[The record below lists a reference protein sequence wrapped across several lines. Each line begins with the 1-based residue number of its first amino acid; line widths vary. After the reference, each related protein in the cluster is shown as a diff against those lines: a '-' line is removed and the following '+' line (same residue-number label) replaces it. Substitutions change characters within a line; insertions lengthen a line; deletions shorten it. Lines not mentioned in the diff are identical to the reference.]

1 MGSERLPGK
10 VLAQIGDRPLILWT
24 LAALSAVAALD
35 GIVVATTT
43 RPDDEPLVRLLRDRS
58 WRVHRGPSRDVLT
71 RCWEAVTPPN
81 PGFVVRVT
89 ADNPF
94 IDPDLVAA
102 QIDLA
107 TSDRCDY
114 VGAAGWPLGTGA
126 EVASGM
132 ALEAAVREAA
142 DPAERE
148 HVMPFIYNRPER
160 FRIGSVA
167 PPDPPIPGRFTVDTV
182 EDLAFARAIAE
193 RLGPTNDPPTA
204 TTLAR
209 IVGAEPGLLD
219 LNRDV
224 RQKTW
229 QETER

>member
-1 MGSERLPGK
+1 M
-10 VLAQIGDRPLILWT
+10 
-24 LAALSAVAALD
+24 
-35 GIVVATTT
+35 
-43 RPDDEPLVRLLRDRS
+43 
-58 WRVHRGPSRDVLT
+58 
-71 RCWEAVTPPN
+71 
-81 PGFVVRVT
+81 RVT

-107 TSDRCDY
+107 TSDRFDY

-132 ALEAAVREAA
+132 ALETAVREAT

-167 PPDPPIPGRFTVDTV
+167 AEFRTFLEGVRARKRA
-182 EDLAFARAIAE
+182 AF
-193 RLGPTNDPPTA
+193 GTA
-204 TTLAR
+204 A
-209 IVGAEPGLLD
+209 LD
-219 LNRDV
+219 RVPSGN
-224 RQKTW
+224 
-229 QETER
+229 